1 MKSFYLWDKISLAL
15 VKVHAS
21 GFPLLFIGKVSTCRG
36 WGFHSWVGKIPWR
49 RKWQPLQYPCH
60 GQRSLEGYSPWGH
73 KRVRHDVACRKQQL
87 QVSVP
92 TEKVLR
98 CLLKPI
104 NLQLALKFNAFYR
117 DRGNQVEQTSQLPAS
132 LFPWFILLTAFILCS
147 VPTSRC
153 PYSQAQAVTILA
165 LLVPLLV
172 RFSSWS
178 SHLHL
183 RWCFV
188 FRIVLAGTLA
198 SCSLTP
204 RPICKA

>member
-36 WGFHSWVGKIPWR
+36 WGIHSWVGKIPWR

-153 PYSQAQAVTILA
+153 PCPGCDHFGPSCATFGQILILIFPSPSEMMFRLSHCPGWNTSFMLSNPQA
-165 LLVPLLV
+165 
-172 RFSSWS
+172 
-178 SHLHL
+178 HL
-183 RWCFV
+183 
-188 FRIVLAGTLA
+188 
-198 SCSLTP
+198 
-204 RPICKA
+204 